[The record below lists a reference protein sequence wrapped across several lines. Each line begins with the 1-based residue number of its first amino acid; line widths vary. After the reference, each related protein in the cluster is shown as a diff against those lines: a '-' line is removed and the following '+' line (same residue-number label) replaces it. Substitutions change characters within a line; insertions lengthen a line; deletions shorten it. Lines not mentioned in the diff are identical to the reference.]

1 VTAYDV
7 RCPGCGERATAEM
20 RPEGTVGT
28 YREVL
33 VNFVARRIVCTHCA
47 YNVTSDSAI
56 PFELWYKVDVGGR
69 EAWARNKA
77 HATFLVA
84 YLSGAILSREVDSTS
99 VETLPGWML
108 ESKNRALVVERM
120 GAMLGEVER

>member
-1 VTAYDV
+1 MTIYDV
-7 RCPGCGERATAEM
+7 KCPRCGEHATAEM
-20 RPEGTVGT
+20 RPDGIVGT
-28 YREVL
+28 YREAFVKL
-33 VNFVARRIVCTHCA
+33 VARRIVCPRCA
-47 YNVTSDSAI
+47 YNVTSDSAV

-69 EAWARNKA
+69 EVWARNKV

-84 YLSGAILSREVDSTS
+84 YLSGAIPAREVDASS